1 MAQMIPNK
9 IPDFIL
15 VKELLKEKERWEIER
30 LALRATVEKQHA
42 EIVRLKRNG
51 VAHLLSEIDA
61 ETRRE
66 CRRETLYKELNRD
79 NAALRRNNKE
89 LKDKNKQL
97 AVALLKEKQKN
108 ETIQM

>member
-1 MAQMIPNK
+1 MSHK

-30 LALRATVEKQHA
+30 KALREIVEKKHA

-66 CRRETLYKELNRD
+66 CRREALYKELNRV
-79 NAALRRNNKE
+79 NAALRHKNKE
-89 LKDKNKQL
+89 LNDRNKQL
-97 AVALLKEKQKN
+97 AVALFKEKQKN
-108 ETIQM
+108 ET

>member
-1 MAQMIPNK
+1 MSQK

-30 LALRATVEKQHA
+30 IALRTKVEEQHA

-79 NAALRRNNKE
+79 NTALRRKNKE

>member
-1 MAQMIPNK
+1 MSHK

-30 LALRATVEKQHA
+30 KALREIVEKKHA
-42 EIVRLKRNG
+42 EIVRLKRDG
-51 VAHLLSEIDA
+51 VAYLLSEIDA

-66 CRRETLYKELNRD
+66 CRREALYKELNRD
-79 NAALRRNNKE
+79 NVALRRKNKE
-89 LKDKNKQL
+89 LNDRNKQL

-108 ETIQM
+108 ET

>member
-1 MAQMIPNK
+1 MSEK

-15 VKELLKEKERWEIER
+15 VKELLKEKERWTIER
-30 LALRATVEKQHA
+30 IALRAKVEELHS
-42 EIVRLKRNG
+42 ENVRLKQNG

-79 NAALRRNNKE
+79 NTALRRKNKE
-89 LKDKNKQL
+89 LNDRNKQL
-97 AVALLKEKQKN
+97 AVALFKEKQKN
-108 ETIQM
+108 GKE

>member
-1 MAQMIPNK
+1 MSHK

-30 LALRATVEKQHA
+30 IALRAKVEEQHA
-42 EIVRLKRNG
+42 EIVSLKRNG

-66 CRRETLYKELNRD
+66 CRREALYKELNRD
-79 NAALRRNNKE
+79 NTALRRKNKE
-89 LKDKNKQL
+89 LNDRNKQL
-97 AVALLKEKQKN
+97 AVELFKEKQKN

>member
-1 MAQMIPNK
+1 MSYK

-30 LALRATVEKQHA
+30 IALRAKVEEQHA

-108 ETIQM
+108 ET

>member
-1 MAQMIPNK
+1 MSQKTPNK

-30 LALRATVEKQHA
+30 IALRAKVEEQHA

-79 NAALRRNNKE
+79 NVALRRKNKD
-89 LKDKNKQL
+89 LNDRNKQL

-108 ETIQM
+108 ET

>member
-1 MAQMIPNK
+1 MSYK

-30 LALRATVEKQHA
+30 IALRAKVEEQHA

-108 ETIQM
+108 ETIQMLKN

>member
-1 MAQMIPNK
+1 MSYK

-30 LALRATVEKQHA
+30 IALRAKVEEQHA

>member
-1 MAQMIPNK
+1 MSHK

-30 LALRATVEKQHA
+30 KALREIVEKKHA

-51 VAHLLSEIDA
+51 VAHLFSEIDA

-66 CRRETLYKELNRD
+66 CRREALYKELNRD
-79 NAALRRNNKE
+79 NVALRRKNKE
-89 LKDKNKQL
+89 LNDRNKQL
-97 AVALLKEKQKN
+97 AVALFKEKQKN
-108 ETIQM
+108 ET